1 MSILWRKALS
11 QPDPDPEVAV
21 SEVPRRLVL
30 LALGGAVAAP
40 VTFASAAV
48 AHGRR
53 HPVTVYVAG
62 DSTAATW
69 PLDTAPKAGWG
80 QALSPFL
87 DHRVR
92 VDNEALS
99 GASSRSF
106 VEVGLLDKILATIG
120 PGDYL
125 LISFGHND
133 EKTDDR
139 HTDPFTTYQQYL
151 SMYIDGARRHAAHP
165 VLVTPVERRRFDAAG
180 HATASH
186 GLYPQAMRELG
197 TTARVP
203 VVDLTALSMA
213 LWDRL
218 GVDGTRD
225 YFLWLAPGQRPNY
238 PDGVQDNTHFQ
249 ARGAVELARIVV
261 RALVEQCVLPHR
273 DAVRLDS
280 PVPEDALVWPAPA
293 PSPSAT

>member
-1 MSILWRKALS
+1 MG
-11 QPDPDPEVAV
+11 E
-21 SEVPRRLVL
+21 PRVTRRPVL
-30 LALGGAVAAP
+30 LGLAAAP
-40 VTFASAAV
+40 LALAA
-48 AHGRR
+48 AGRR
-53 HPVTVYVAG
+53 RPVTVYVAG

-69 PLDTAPKAGWG
+69 PADTIPKAGWG
-80 QALSPFL
+80 QALPPFL
-87 DHRVR
+87 NPHQVR
-92 VDNEALS
+92 VDNQALS

-106 VEVGLLDKILATIG
+106 VEAGLLDTILSTIG

-151 SMYIDGARRHAAHP
+151 SMYIDGARQHHAHP

-186 GLYPQAMRELG
+186 GDYPRAMRELG
-197 TTARVP
+197 AATGVP

-218 GVDGTRD
+218 GVEGTKE
-225 YFLWLAPGQRPNY
+225 YFLWIAPGQPNY
-238 PDGVQDNTHFQ
+238 PDGSQDNTHFQ
-249 ARGAVELARIVV
+249 AHGAIELARIVV
-261 RALVEQCVLPHR
+261 RAMVEQCVLPHR
-273 DAVRLDS
+273 DAVRLDA
-280 PVPEDALVWPAPA
+280 PVPDDALSWPA
-293 PSPSAT
+293 